1 MFVTVYTFHA
11 RQGGEDA
18 VIALFDEWQ
27 RERRQAARGFVSGE
41 LLRDA
46 RDPANFIALASFESE
61 HALRA
66 LAETPEQDA
75 WYRKLVALTEHEPI
89 FTDCEVEWRAR

>member
-11 RQGGEDA
+11 RPGGEDTI
-18 VIALFDEWQ
+18 VALFDEWQ
-27 RERRQAARGFVSGE
+27 RERRPSAKGFVSGE

-46 RDPANFIALASFESE
+46 RDPGHFISVASFETE

-75 WYRKLVALTEHEPI
+75 WYRRLAALTEREPV